1 MNDLWDVIERYVT
14 AEGLELDDVEWAG
27 RVLRVTIDAED
38 GVDVERLADVSTG
51 LSRILDD
58 EEMASGSYT
67 LEVSSPGLERKL
79 RRPAHFA
86 KAVGREVALTTRSE
100 IDGDHSHRGRLE
112 AYADEMC
119 VVRVGD
125 EERRIPLGEI
135 TAARTVF
142 RWEPAAKPG
151 KKREKTR

>member
-14 AEGLELDDVEWAG
+14 AEGLELDDVEWVG
-27 RVLRVTIDAED
+27 RVLRVTIDAEG

-51 LSRILDD
+51 LSRILDEQEKD
-58 EEMASGSYT
+58 SGSYT

-86 KAVGREVALTTRSE
+86 KAVGREVAITTRGE
-100 IDGDHSHRGRLE
+100 IGGDHSHRGLLE
-112 AYADEMC
+112 AYGDDTC

-135 TAARTVF
+135 TSARTVF
-142 RWEPAAKPG
+142 RWEPTAKPG